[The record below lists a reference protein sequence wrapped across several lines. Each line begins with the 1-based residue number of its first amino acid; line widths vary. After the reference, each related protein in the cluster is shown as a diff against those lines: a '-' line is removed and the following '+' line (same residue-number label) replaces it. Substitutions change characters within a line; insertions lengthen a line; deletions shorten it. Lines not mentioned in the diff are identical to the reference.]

1 FHGAAAKGDQKMHL
15 PAYEVF
21 LGGLYQGSAVRYG
34 LRLKGKVPAKT
45 VPAAVVATLAYYR
58 AERGVDESFAAFVD
72 RVGKEPF
79 EAIVERFAAIVPF
92 DPARPA
98 FYQDWERTALYKV
111 ERGEG
116 ECAVEAVPQGGH
128 QAA

>member
-1 FHGAAAKGDQKMHL
+1 MRWVLRPRSLKCRAARSASR
-15 PAYEVF
+15 AY
-21 LGGLYQGSAVRYG
+21 
-34 LRLKGKVPAKT
+34 
-45 VPAAVVATLAYYR
+45 
-58 AERGVDESFAAFVD
+58 ESFAAFVD

-116 ECAVEAVPQGGH
+116 ECAM
-128 QAA
+128 